1 MGGRKQSMSEFTLQT
16 LKESTWFGFAIASSY
31 GVVSIAIT
39 FFNKAVFD
47 IYKFNASNF
56 LTLGQTVL
64 SILFLITMKR
74 FKFITY
80 NDFSVETARKLVGLG
95 VAFTGMVVT
104 GLAALKYVNVPMYS
118 ALRRLTTFIV
128 IIVQFILIKKTV
140 SREEFLSV
148 VAMVLGA
155 LIASIG
161 DLSFDLWGYFLVGLN
176 CVVTAWY
183 LVLISKKQQETQLE
197 SFGLMFYNNIFS
209 IPILIVSVALTEWEI
224 LLNFN
229 MWYSLGFQVVFFM
242 SCALAFLLNY
252 FVFLCSIVNSP
263 LATSI
268 TGQLKS
274 IVSTLLGLVMF
285 GGVVLTT
292 SLSLGLAIS
301 TFGGLWYGKVKYDEQ
316 MARSRAPLQ
325 SPKQQKQQHQSESDI
340 EVGLLDD
347 LDAVETPQK
356 R

>member
-1 MGGRKQSMSEFTLQT
+1 MSNLQT
-16 LKESTWFGFAIASSY
+16 LKESAWFGFAIATSY

-39 FFNKAVFD
+39 FFNKAVFSV
-47 IYKFNASNF
+47 YNFGASNF

-64 SILFLITMKR
+64 SILFLIGMKHY
-74 FKFITY
+74 KFISY
-80 NDFSVETARKLVGLG
+80 NDFSVETARKLVVLG
-95 VAFTGMVVT
+95 AAFTAMVVT

-118 ALRRLTTFIV
+118 ALRRLTTFLV
-128 IIVQFILIKKTV
+128 IIAQFVMINKRV

-148 VAMVLGA
+148 VAMVVGA
-155 LIASIG
+155 MIASIG

-183 LVLISKKQQETQLE
+183 LVLISKKQQETQLD

-209 IPILIVSVALTEWEI
+209 IPILSVSVVLIEWDM
-224 LLNFN
+224 LKSFDQ
-229 MWYSLGFQVVFFM
+229 WYSIGFQLVFFM

-268 TGQLKS
+268 TGQLKA
-274 IVSTLLGLVMF
+274 IISTLLGLVMF
-285 GGVVLTT
+285 GGVVLTP
-292 SLSLGLAIS
+292 SLSFGLAIS
-301 TFGGLWYGKVKYDEQ
+301 TFGGLWYGKVKYEEQ
-316 MARSRAPLQ
+316 MSRQKTPP
-325 SPKQQKQQHQSESDI
+325 SPKAVQKKQLQEEGEDI

-347 LDAVETPQK
+347 EDAVEGGK
-356 R
+356 K